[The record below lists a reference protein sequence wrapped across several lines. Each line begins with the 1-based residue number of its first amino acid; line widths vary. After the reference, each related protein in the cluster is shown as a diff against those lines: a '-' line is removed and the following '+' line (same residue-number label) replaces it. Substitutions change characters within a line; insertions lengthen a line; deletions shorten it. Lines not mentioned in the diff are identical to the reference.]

1 MTRLLTIILTLS
13 FSMLLGVDTPKELE
27 SNPQT
32 LNSPEITLD
41 IENVQQV
48 RQMKAGMNKL
58 FKQARKANGIPKP
71 DKAQFIQAR
80 TKGDKKIIKQTSARL
95 SQNKG
100 TNKSFKESV
109 NNVDKADKQGL
120 KETYLERKETS
131 KKKLDELLAKSK
143 KNRANARVPKYID
156 SGKTHILNNN
166 KGERQVRMKNP
177 DYDWNSINET
187 RDIFGYEWN
196 YSDENFDWI
205 EYDPATDDTALVNDD
220 DGFVMELPF
229 EFNFYGQAYSTVGIS
244 SNNWL
249 TFGYGGEDI
258 DDLNLWYIWSEYLP
272 TYADDSSY
280 YNYSEVPAPVMAPYA
295 TDGYPNGGGSYYY
308 YGYYEGGLGFIS
320 TGERDDSFV
329 ITWHNWSYCCE
340 TTDDGYYDFQ
350 VILYDDGDFVFQ
362 YNNVDDDQNGQGNW
376 VTIGIQNEEAN
387 DGITVV
393 GPDDDYYYDDST
405 HIYSGMRID
414 FEYPEDDEPDP
425 PLSGTWKM
433 APEAGALMVGPAP
446 NDGSWWSNSADDV
459 DIRWCYFDDEYIF
472 NADGSFQNVLDEETW
487 IEGWQGGSDACGA
500 PVYPHDGSNAA
511 TWDYNAD
518 TGTVTLNGVGAYL
531 GLPKAW
537 NGGELASPD
546 EAPESITYD
555 ATLSGSTMTLVIEA
569 GAGVFWTFKL
579 DLVEDDPDD
588 VPFIEGIVRDFDGN
602 SIPGAF
608 LQIFNEVDGY
618 WSTEA
623 DDEGY
628 YHIDND
634 SLNGMVGVFVSDTNN
649 VYWPDLTMVDVSEGG
664 NQFDFSLGFVEET
677 TLIGVMAMTSNG
689 DPVSFAEVHSPQ
701 SPQEM
706 SYSLWDGFDFVTVDP
721 SEGFADIFGYSE
733 EYGEAYVQIDNIEAG
748 MQYNFSLVFG
758 DDTTGGDYGWIEGYV
773 NDQTGS
779 PIMDAWVNA
788 WNYDYWEGTWTNED
802 GYYQMEVPAGYYEM
816 EAGADGYSTDW
827 TDVNVFPNEGSWV
840 DFGLNWEDDY
850 AIVSGLV
857 TDMEGNPIPFALVN
871 ANSLY
876 DEWESE
882 GSFTDSSGY
891 YELYLQEGDYRIS
904 AGAEGYWVSAY
915 DSVHIGDT
923 TNYWL
928 PFVLENVES
937 FDGAWE
943 GNINLVGNYDPGM
956 IYLGIMSE
964 DYQVFRILWEPG
976 PQEVEL
982 VNGTYHVFAGAEG
995 YQEVFM
1001 PNAIQIENNVVNFDI
1016 FLIEE
1021 GLVLPPQVNWA
1032 GDVPNDQGRQMRLVW
1047 NPGMP
1052 GDWQY
1057 FPFYSIWRHVNE
1069 APQNLWDYI
1078 ATVPWHG
1085 MEPYSAVVP
1094 TLGDSTDM
1102 GIYWSTFR
1110 ITAHTEDPMVF
1121 YDSQP
1126 VTGYSIDNISP
1137 NAPGG
1142 VQAFTGNDGV
1152 IISWDPPLEEDFGYH
1167 RVYRHNLDS
1176 EDPAEEFT
1184 TVDTFF
1190 VDNLT
1195 EGNYEYWVTT
1205 VDINGNE
1212 SNPSEAVTVL
1222 LAIDDGL
1229 TIPTDFALNQNYP
1242 NPFNPS
1248 TQIQYALPI
1257 DANVSITIY
1266 DVMGREVRSLV
1277 NKTVSAGYH
1286 STLWNA
1292 TNNLGAPV
1300 SAGVYIYTIS
1310 ANEYRDVKKMIL
1322 LK

>member
-1 MTRLLTIILTLS
+1 MSVSDWDGWDYITVEAPID
-13 FSMLLGVDTPKELE
+13 FAEVFGWH
-27 SNPQT
+27 
-32 LNSPEITLD
+32 PE
-41 IENVQQV
+41 
-48 RQMKAGMNKL
+48 
-58 FKQARKANGIPKP
+58 F
-71 DKAQFIQAR
+71 
-80 TKGDKKIIKQTSARL
+80 
-95 SQNKG
+95 
-100 TNKSFKESV
+100 
-109 NNVDKADKQGL
+109 
-120 KETYLERKETS
+120 
-131 KKKLDELLAKSK
+131 
-143 KNRANARVPKYID
+143 
-156 SGKTHILNNN
+156 
-166 KGERQVRMKNP
+166 GE
-177 DYDWNSINET
+177 
-187 RDIFGYEWN
+187 
-196 YSDENFDWI
+196 
-205 EYDPATDDTALVNDD
+205 
-220 DGFVMELPF
+220 
-229 EFNFYGQAYSTVGIS
+229 
-244 SNNWL
+244 
-249 TFGYGGEDI
+249 GYGESDYELNPGEMANI
-258 DDLNLWYIWSEYLP
+258 DVLF
-272 TYADDSSY
+272 
-280 YNYSEVPAPVMAPYA
+280 
-295 TDGYPNGGGSYYY
+295 GG
-308 YGYYEGGLGFIS
+308 
-320 TGERDDSFV
+320 D
-329 ITWHNWSYCCE
+329 
-340 TTDDGYYDFQ
+340 
-350 VILYDDGDFVFQ
+350 
-362 YNNVDDDQNGQGNW
+362 
-376 VTIGIQNEEAN
+376 
-387 DGITVV
+387 
-393 GPDDDYYYDDST
+393 
-405 HIYSGMRID
+405 
-414 FEYPEDDEPDP
+414 PEDDFTFLGEFEGHEYWISNFEDTWWNARELLDEFEGVHLVTITSQEESDFLTEVFQDELYWIGMTDEINEGEWEWVTGEEVDFTNWYESQPDDFEGQDYAISNYMETGFWDDANGEFTSRFIAEAVAEGGETGTF
-425 PLSGTWKM
+425 SGM
-433 APEAGALMVGPAP
+433 
-446 NDGSWWSNSADDV
+446 
-459 DIRWCYFDDEYIF
+459 I
-472 NADGSFQNVLDEETW
+472 LDEEYRPM
-487 IEGWQGGSDACGA
+487 EGLVEFSSPDHPEEFVAVTEDGEFSIDLPAGVWSAFA
-500 PVYPHDGSNAA
+500 HDGG
-511 TWDYNAD
+511 AD
-518 TGTVTLNGVGAYL
+518 TTWGDRFDGVLYI
-531 GLPKAW
+531 
-537 NGGELASPD
+537 E
-546 EAPESITYD
+546 PESEQYHEFYLYPKYSYGYLDIRAWTYD
-555 ATLSGSTMTLVIEA
+555 ENGE
-569 GAGVFWTFKL
+569 
-579 DLVEDDPDD
+579 PH
-588 VPFIEGIVRDFDGN
+588 P
-602 SIPGAF
+602 IPGAYIHIEDSTATMSYD
-608 LQIFNEVDGY
+608 LELDI
-618 WSTEA
+618 WSQADQAVSPNPYMVHIETE
-623 DDEGY
+623 Y
-628 YHIDND
+628 
-634 SLNGMVGVFVSDTNN
+634 
-649 VYWPDLTMVDVSEGG
+649 G
-664 NQFDFSLGFVEET
+664 NQDDWVYAPAGEQTIVE
-677 TLIGVMAMTSNG
+677 
-689 DPVSFAEVHSPQ
+689 FYF
-701 SPQEM
+701 EM
-706 SYSLWDGFDFVTVDP
+706 G
-721 SEGFADIFGYSE
+721 G
-733 EYGEAYVQIDNIEAG
+733 GE
-748 MQYNFSLVFG
+748 M
-758 DDTTGGDYGWIEGYV
+758 GWIEGHV
-773 NDQTGS
+773 WDPEGNLIQG
-779 PIMDAWVNA
+779 AWVNA

-802 GYYQMEVPAGYYEM
+802 GYYQIEVPAGYYEM
-816 EAGADGYSTDW
+816 EAGADGYSTVW

-840 DFGLNWEDDY
+840 DFGLNWEENY
-850 AIVSGLV
+850 SIVSGQV
-857 TDMEGNPIPFALVN
+857 TDMAGNFIPFALVN
-871 ANSLY
+871 ASYLY

-943 GNINLVGNYDPGM
+943 GNINLVGNYDPGV

-1152 IISWDPPLEEDFGYH
+1152 IVSWDPPLEVDFGYH

>member
-1 MTRLLTIILTLS
+1 MTNLIIILTLS
-13 FSMLLGVDTPKELE
+13 FSMLLGVDTSKELE

-80 TKGDKKIIKQTSARL
+80 KKGDNKIIKQTPARL
-95 SQNKG
+95 SQNKS

-109 NNVDKADKQGL
+109 NNVDKAAKQAL
-120 KETYLERKETS
+120 KEAYLERKETS
-131 KKKLDELLAKSK
+131 KKKLDELLAKSE
-143 KNRANARVPKYID
+143 KNRANARIPKYID

-177 DYDWNSINET
+177 DYDWNSVNET
-187 RDIFGYEWN
+187 RDDFGYEWN
-196 YSDENFDWI
+196 HSDENFDWI
-205 EYDPATDDTALVNDD
+205 EYDPATDDTTLVSDD

-258 DDLNLWYIWSEYLP
+258 GDLDLWYIWSEYLP
-272 TYADDSSY
+272 TYAGDTSY
-280 YNYSEVPAPVMAPYA
+280 YNYTEVPAPVMAPYA
-295 TDGYPNGGGSYYY
+295 TDGYPNSGGSYYY
-308 YGYYEGGLGFIS
+308 YDGDIGFIS

-340 TTDDGYYDFQ
+340 STDDGYYDFQ

-376 VTIGIQNEEAN
+376 VTIGIQNEEAD

-393 GPDDDYYYDDST
+393 GPGDYYYGDST

-414 FEYPEDDEPDP
+414 FEYP
-425 PLSGTWKM
+425 
-433 APEAGALMVGPAP
+433 
-446 NDGSWWSNSADDV
+446 
-459 DIRWCYFDDEYIF
+459 
-472 NADGSFQNVLDEETW
+472 
-487 IEGWQGGSDACGA
+487 
-500 PVYPHDGSNAA
+500 
-511 TWDYNAD
+511 
-518 TGTVTLNGVGAYL
+518 
-531 GLPKAW
+531 
-537 NGGELASPD
+537 
-546 EAPESITYD
+546 
-555 ATLSGSTMTLVIEA
+555 
-569 GAGVFWTFKL
+569 
-579 DLVEDDPDD
+579 EDDPDD

-602 SIPGAF
+602 PLEGMEVWTESMYFPGNDA
-608 LQIFNEVDGY
+608 
-618 WSTEA
+618 TT
-623 DDEGY
+623 DEYGY
-628 YHIDND
+628 YHMELD
-634 SLNGMVGVFVSDTNN
+634 SPGLYRVETEGGEYF
-649 VYWPDLTMVDVSEGG
+649 PDMTMVNVPESGT
-664 NQFDFSLGFVEET
+664 QFDFMLGHHEET
-677 TLIGVMAMTSNG
+677 ALLEIQTIFEDNWDSV
-689 DPVSFAEVHSPQ
+689 PYAELESPQ
-701 SPQEM
+701 SPQGM
-706 SYSLWDGFDFVTVDP
+706 SVSDWDGWDYITVEAPIDFA
-721 SEGFADIFGYSE
+721 E
-733 EYGEAYVQIDNIEAG
+733 
-748 MQYNFSLVFG
+748 VFG
-758 DDTTGGDYGWIEGYV
+758 WHPEFGDGYGNTGDFEINPGDWHWVDVLFGGGNEYGWIEGYV
-773 NDQTGS
+773 NEPGGS

-788 WNYDYWEGTWTNED
+788 WNYDHWEGTWTDED

-827 TDVNVFPNEGSWV
+827 TDLDVFPNEGSWV
-840 DFGLNWEDDY
+840 NFGLNWEENY
-850 AIVSGLV
+850 SIVSGQV
-857 TDMEGNPIPFALVN
+857 TDIAGNFIPFALVN
-871 ANSLY
+871 ANYLY

-956 IYLGIMSE
+956 IYFGIMSE

-982 VNGTYHVFAGAEG
+982 MNGTYHVIAGAEG

-1085 MEPYSAVVP
+1085 MEAYSAVVP

-1152 IISWDPPLEEDFGYH
+1152 IVSWDPPLEVDFGYH

-1176 EDPAEEFT
+1176 GDPGEEFT

-1248 TQIQYALPI
+1248 TQIQYALPT

-1292 TNNLGAPV
+1292 TNNLGSPV

>member
-1 MTRLLTIILTLS
+1 MTEVWITFEGNTSYEGSTNIWGEVGRALIPGEYLVRVESEFGYQEEYVTVEADS
-13 FSMLLGVDTPKELE
+13 FSF
-27 SNPQT
+27 
-32 LNSPEITLD
+32 
-41 IENVQQV
+41 IE
-48 RQMKAGMNKL
+48 
-58 FKQARKANGIPKP
+58 
-71 DKAQFIQAR
+71 FI
-80 TKGDKKIIKQTSARL
+80 
-95 SQNKG
+95 
-100 TNKSFKESV
+100 
-109 NNVDKADKQGL
+109 
-120 KETYLERKETS
+120 
-131 KKKLDELLAKSK
+131 
-143 KNRANARVPKYID
+143 
-156 SGKTHILNNN
+156 
-166 KGERQVRMKNP
+166 
-177 DYDWNSINET
+177 
-187 RDIFGYEWN
+187 
-196 YSDENFDWI
+196 
-205 EYDPATDDTALVNDD
+205 
-220 DGFVMELPF
+220 F
-229 EFNFYGQAYSTVGIS
+229 EMDN
-244 SNNWL
+244 
-249 TFGYGGEDI
+249 
-258 DDLNLWYIWSEYLP
+258 
-272 TYADDSSY
+272 
-280 YNYSEVPAPVMAPYA
+280 
-295 TDGYPNGGGSYYY
+295 
-308 YGYYEGGLGFIS
+308 
-320 TGERDDSFV
+320 
-329 ITWHNWSYCCE
+329 
-340 TTDDGYYDFQ
+340 
-350 VILYDDGDFVFQ
+350 
-362 YNNVDDDQNGQGNW
+362 
-376 VTIGIQNEEAN
+376 NEE
-387 DGITVV
+387 
-393 GPDDDYYYDDST
+393 
-405 HIYSGMRID
+405 
-414 FEYPEDDEPDP
+414 
-425 PLSGTWKM
+425 
-433 APEAGALMVGPAP
+433 
-446 NDGSWWSNSADDV
+446 
-459 DIRWCYFDDEYIF
+459 
-472 NADGSFQNVLDEETW
+472 
-487 IEGWQGGSDACGA
+487 
-500 PVYPHDGSNAA
+500 
-511 TWDYNAD
+511 
-518 TGTVTLNGVGAYL
+518 
-531 GLPKAW
+531 
-537 NGGELASPD
+537 
-546 EAPESITYD
+546 
-555 ATLSGSTMTLVIEA
+555 
-569 GAGVFWTFKL
+569 
-579 DLVEDDPDD
+579 
-588 VPFIEGIVRDFDGN
+588 
-602 SIPGAF
+602 
-608 LQIFNEVDGY
+608 
-618 WSTEA
+618 
-623 DDEGY
+623 
-628 YHIDND
+628 
-634 SLNGMVGVFVSDTNN
+634 
-649 VYWPDLTMVDVSEGG
+649 
-664 NQFDFSLGFVEET
+664 
-677 TLIGVMAMTSNG
+677 
-689 DPVSFAEVHSPQ
+689 
-701 SPQEM
+701 
-706 SYSLWDGFDFVTVDP
+706 
-721 SEGFADIFGYSE
+721 
-733 EYGEAYVQIDNIEAG
+733 
-748 MQYNFSLVFG
+748 
-758 DDTTGGDYGWIEGYV
+758 YGWIEGQV
-773 NDQTGS
+773 WDPDGN
-779 PIMDAWVNA
+779 PIQGAWVHA
-788 WNYDYWEGTWTNED
+788 WNVDYWEDTWTNED

-840 DFGLNWEDDY
+840 YFGLNWEENY
-850 AIVSGLV
+850 SIVSGQV
-857 TDMEGNPIPFALVN
+857 TDIAGDFIPFALVN
-871 ANSLY
+871 ASYLY

-943 GNINLVGNYDPGM
+943 GNINLVGNYDPGV

-1152 IISWDPPLEEDFGYH
+1152 IVSWDPPLEVDFGYH

-1229 TIPTDFALNQNYP
+1229 AIPTEFALQQNYP

-1248 TQIQYALPI
+1248 TQIQYAL
-1257 DANVSITIY
+1257 
-1266 DVMGREVRSLV
+1266 SLI
-1277 NKTVSAGYH
+1277 H
-1286 STLWNA
+1286 
-1292 TNNLGAPV
+1292 
-1300 SAGVYIYTIS
+1300 I
-1310 ANEYRDVKKMIL
+1310 
-1322 LK
+1322 